1 MDMTPE
7 ESWKAFTAT
16 GSIEAYLAYRS
27 LTDREL
33 PLQDEDNEQDFDNQT
48 SNTNH
53 IFYI

>member
-16 GSIEAYLAYRS
+16 GSIEAYLAYRT
-27 LTDREL
+27 LTEQETD
-33 PLQDEDNEQDFDNQT
+33 LQEEDSNEQEN
-48 SNTNH
+48 NN

>member
-16 GSIEAYLAYRS
+16 GSIEAYLAYRT
-27 LTDREL
+27 LTDREI
-33 PLQDEDNEQDFDNQT
+33 PQSEDTEQDFDQQE
-48 SNTNH
+48 SKTNN